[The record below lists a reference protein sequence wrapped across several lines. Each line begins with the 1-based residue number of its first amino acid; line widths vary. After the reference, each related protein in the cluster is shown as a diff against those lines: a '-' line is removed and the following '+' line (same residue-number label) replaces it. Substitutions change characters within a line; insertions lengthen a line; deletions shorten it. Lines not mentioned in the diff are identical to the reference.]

1 MTSQPSDASRF
12 GMFLAACLLVS
23 FVAQS
28 VGLVVGAAMN
38 VQVRNRIL
46 DFWIETCNSFF
57 SFVSE
62 WGVLSSSDVSA
73 FLVVLWIFRVVRCHS
88 DLPQMDYLPVLH

>member
-1 MTSQPSDASRF
+1 MTIVYFMTSQPADASRF

-38 VQVRNRIL
+38 VQV
-46 DFWIETCNSFF
+46 SFNCTLGTTG
-57 SFVSE
+57 
-62 WGVLSSSDVSA
+62 WLRDVG
-73 FLVVLWIFRVVRCHS
+73 F
-88 DLPQMDYLPVLH
+88 

>member
-1 MTSQPSDASRF
+1 MTSQPYEASRF

-38 VQVRNRIL
+38 VQVRSI
-46 DFWIETCNSFF
+46 S
-57 SFVSE
+57 
-62 WGVLSSSDVSA
+62 
-73 FLVVLWIFRVVRCHS
+73 
-88 DLPQMDYLPVLH
+88 